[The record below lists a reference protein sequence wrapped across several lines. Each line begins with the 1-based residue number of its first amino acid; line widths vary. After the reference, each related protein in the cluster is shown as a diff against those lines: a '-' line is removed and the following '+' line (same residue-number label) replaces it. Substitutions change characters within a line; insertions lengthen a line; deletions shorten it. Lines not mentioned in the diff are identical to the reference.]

1 MPPLFTKLKVCIT
14 IGQKVKHECFI
25 WPIRNTKS
33 ERNTNVTLEQQKKQ
47 VCKMLTQQ
55 LGDKKNLKLN
65 ITERKNQT

>member
-14 IGQKVKHECFI
+14 IGQKVKHERFI

-65 ITERKNQT
+65 IMERKNQT